1 MIFQVPSARVLP
13 WPQSANSTPVHDRNT
28 ERSMPQSLACRL
40 VQIILALYLIPA
52 VLIVFL
58 VGVLGIMIVGVARI
72 LLRLQGRT
80 TS

>member
-1 MIFQVPSARVLP
+1 
-13 WPQSANSTPVHDRNT
+13 
-28 ERSMPQSLACRL
+28 MPQSLACRL

>member
-1 MIFQVPSARVLP
+1 MIFHLTSARVLP
-13 WPQSANSTPVHDRNT
+13 RPQSANSKPVHDRNT
-28 ERSMPQSLACRL
+28 ERSTPQSLACRL
-40 VQIILALYLIPA
+40 VQIMLALYLIPA

-58 VGVLGIMIVGVARI
+58 VGVLGIMIVGVARL